1 MMYKKILVPT
11 DGSEFAKKAQKHEAL
26 LKIILLTGFH

>member
-1 MMYKKILVPT
+1 MLIMYKKILVPT
-11 DGSEFAKKAQKHEAL
+11 DGSEFAKAL